1 MDPEVAVRRIGEGI
15 MPILSVPSRKTV
27 DVWLELGE
35 GNGQVHIDFQVS
47 CSNECGAASARRIS
61 VNARG
66 PPPKHSDLDQ
76 QLCSV
81 LKTTG

>member
-47 CSNECGAASARRIS
+47 CSNECGAASAQEPLLTRS
-61 VNARG
+61 
-66 PPPKHSDLDQ
+66 
-76 QLCSV
+76 
-81 LKTTG
+81 

>member
-47 CSNECGAASARRIS
+47 CSNECGAASA
-61 VNARG
+61 
-66 PPPKHSDLDQ
+66 
-76 QLCSV
+76 
-81 LKTTG
+81 